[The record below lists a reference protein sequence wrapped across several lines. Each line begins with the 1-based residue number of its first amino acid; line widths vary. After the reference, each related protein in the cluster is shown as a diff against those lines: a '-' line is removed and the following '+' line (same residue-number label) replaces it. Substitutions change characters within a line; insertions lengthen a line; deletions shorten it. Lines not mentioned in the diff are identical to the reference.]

1 MDILY
6 LAATVALTLLV
17 CGLAHACDKLGGRS

>member
-6 LAATVALTLLV
+6 LAATVALILLV
-17 CGLAHACDKLGGRS
+17 CGFAHACDKLGGHP